1 MENFVYTR
9 KPYLDKIRPF
19 IGKPVIKVITG
30 MRRVGKSY
38 FLRQL
43 IEDFMKNAVPEE
55 NILYIDKE
63 SLDFD
68 HIRTYQDLNHAAVL
82 ALNHL
87 EGEKILLVDEVQEI
101 PRWERAVASLARRE
115 DIDIYITGSNAHLF
129 SDELATLMSGRYIEF
144 PIYSL
149 SFEEFRLFRG
159 KNRKSIQE
167 DFSDYVRFGGLPA
180 IHHFDLRDEI
190 VFQYIGSVFNTILLK
205 DIVKRHNIRNVQLL
219 ENIAHFLFDNIGN
232 VLSAK
237 RISDYLKSQ
246 KLNVGVDTVQ
256 NYLSYY
262 LEALAAHKVSRYDIR
277 AKRLLEI
284 HEKYYLGDTGIR
296 HALMGYRE
304 SELSGVLENIIFLEL
319 KRRGYKVT
327 IGKLGK
333 REVDFI
339 ATGTGEK
346 MYIQVCYL
354 LASDETIER
363 EFRPLEEISD
373 NYPKIVLSMDTAFGH
388 DHGGIRR
395 INVVDFLTGA
405 V

>member
-1 MENFVYTR
+1 
-9 KPYLDKIRPF
+9 
-19 IGKPVIKVITG
+19 
-30 MRRVGKSY
+30 
-38 FLRQL
+38 
-43 IEDFMKNAVPEE
+43 
-55 NILYIDKE
+55 
-63 SLDFD
+63 
-68 HIRTYQDLNHAAVL
+68 
-82 ALNHL
+82 
-87 EGEKILLVDEVQEI
+87 
-101 PRWERAVASLARRE
+101 
-115 DIDIYITGSNAHLF
+115 
-129 SDELATLMSGRYIEF
+129 
-144 PIYSL
+144 
-149 SFEEFRLFRG
+149 
-159 KNRKSIQE
+159 
-167 DFSDYVRFGGLPA
+167 
-180 IHHFDLRDEI
+180 
-190 VFQYIGSVFNTILLK
+190 
-205 DIVKRHNIRNVQLL
+205 
-219 ENIAHFLFDNIGN
+219 
-232 VLSAK
+232 
-237 RISDYLKSQ
+237 
-246 KLNVGVDTVQ
+246 VDTVQ

-262 LEALAAHKVSRYDIR
+262 LEALAAHKVSRYDIKG
-277 AKRLLEI
+277 KRLLEI

-346 MYIQVCYL
+346 IYIQVCYL

>member
-1 MENFVYTR
+1 M
-9 KPYLDKIRPF
+9 DKIRPF

-68 HIRTYQDLNHAAVL
+68 HIRTYQDLNHAAVH

-87 EGEKILLVDEVQEI
+87 EGDKILLVDEVQEI
-101 PRWERAVASLARRE
+101 PQWERAVASLARRE

-129 SDELATLMSGRYIEF
+129 SEELATLLSGRYIEF

-159 KNRKSIQE
+159 KSRKSIQE

-190 VFQYIGSVFNTILLK
+190 VYQYIGSVFNTILLK

-262 LEALAAHKVSRYDIR
+262 LEALAAHKVSRYDIKG
-277 AKRLLEI
+277 KRLLEI

-346 MYIQVCYL
+346 IYIQVCYL